1 MTSIKEQIEQQEKEQ
16 LEAAVA
22 WAGSASVLASLL
34 DVTPQVVHGWIKRGR
49 ISAKSAADL
58 ENKTSGKFKKSE
70 MRPDVKDWYL

>member
-49 ISAKSAADL
+49 ISATSADVL
-58 ENKTSGKFKKSE
+58 EKITNGKFKRSE

>member
-16 LEAAVA
+16 LEAVVA
-22 WAGSASVLASLL
+22 WAGSASVLATIL

-49 ISAKSAADL
+49 ISAKLAARL
-58 ENKTSGKFKKSE
+58 ETITNGKFKKAE